1 MLDKGWIS
9 MLVFLSTSGLVLAF
23 FIWRNRDIWHAKARV
38 RELGSSPRTGG
49 GSDAGTQRGG
59 LGQMVLSK
67 LPSVGTPLL
76 PTNEAQR
83 GQLQRR
89 LIEAGIYDRNA
100 LPLLLGVKM
109 LLMAAPVAL
118 SVLLAATGSLTPIR
132 AVFAGIVG
140 ICLGMIAPGLW
151 LDYRKKSRQGS
162 LRRGLPDALDML
174 VLCVEGGVSLTAGLQ
189 RVIAELHTA
198 HPLLAAEM
206 DLVQREMLLGVSA
219 GEGLQKLAARADLEE
234 MRNLASVIIQSE
246 RYGTSIVKA
255 LRIHAD
261 TLRQQRQQRAEEMA
275 QKAAVKILFP
285 TLLCIFPAIFIVI
298 LGPAAFQILAI
309 FSRMK

>member
-1 MLDKGWIS
+1 MLDRGWIS
-9 MLVFLSTSGLVLAF
+9 MLVFLATSGLVLAF
-23 FIWRNRDIWHAKARV
+23 FVWRNRDIWQAKARMRGLGAPP
-38 RELGSSPRTGG
+38 REQADKGS
-49 GSDAGTQRGG
+49 G
-59 LGQMVLSK
+59 LGQMLLTK

-83 GQLQRR
+83 GRLRQR
-89 LIEAGIYDRNA
+89 LIEAGIYDRHA

-109 LLMAAPVAL
+109 ILMAIPLVLTVA
-118 SVLLAATGSLTPIR
+118 LAATGLLSPTR
-132 AVFAGIVG
+132 AATVG
-140 ICLGMIAPGLW
+140 VLGLGLAMIAPGLW
-151 LDYRKKSRQGS
+151 LDYRKNARQTG
-162 LRRGLPDALDML
+162 LRRALPDALDML
-174 VLCVEGGVSLTAGLQ
+174 VLCLEGGISLTAAMQ
-189 RVIAELHTA
+189 RVTAELHTA

-219 GEGLQKLAARADLEE
+219 GEGIQKLAARSDLEE
-234 MRNLASVIIQSE
+234 LRNLASVIVQSE
-246 RYGTSIVKA
+246 RYGTSVVKA

-261 TLRQQRQQRAEEMA
+261 TLRQQRQQRAEEIA

-298 LGPAAFQILAI
+298 LGPAAYQILAI

>member
-1 MLDKGWIS
+1 
-9 MLVFLSTSGLVLAF
+9 
-23 FIWRNRDIWHAKARV
+23 
-38 RELGSSPRTGG
+38 
-49 GSDAGTQRGG
+49 
-59 LGQMVLSK
+59 
-67 LPSVGTPLL
+67 
-76 PTNEAQR
+76 
-83 GQLQRR
+83 
-89 LIEAGIYDRNA
+89 
-100 LPLLLGVKM
+100 
-109 LLMAAPVAL
+109 
-118 SVLLAATGSLTPIR
+118 
-132 AVFAGIVG
+132 
-140 ICLGMIAPGLW
+140 MIAPGLW
-151 LDYRKKSRQGS
+151 LDYRKNSRQVS

-189 RVIAELHTA
+189 RVIAELHAA